1 MRVVV
6 DAKAWTDL
14 NQIGAWIAKDNPQ
27 AAREVLRGI
36 LAMIA
41 QLERF
46 PRLARPGCVDG
57 TYERVVP
64 GTRYIIVFEL
74 WNEPQPALVVTA
86 VAHGRRNR

>member
-1 MRVVV
+1 MKVVV
-6 DAKAWTDL
+6 DAKAWTDFD
-14 NQIGAWIAKDNPQ
+14 QIGAWIAKDNPH
-27 AAREVLRGI
+27 AAREVLRSI

-46 PRLARPGCVDG
+46 PRLARPGRVDG

-74 WNEPQPALVVTA
+74 WNEPPALVVTA